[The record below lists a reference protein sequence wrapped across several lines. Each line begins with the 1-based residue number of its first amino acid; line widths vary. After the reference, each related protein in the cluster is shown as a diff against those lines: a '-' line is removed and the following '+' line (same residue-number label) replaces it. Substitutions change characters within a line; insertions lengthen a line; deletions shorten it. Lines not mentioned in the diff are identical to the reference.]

1 LMSRKSILVKKYNE
15 GKKMRVYILSRNK
28 DLYSTRRLIEAAT
41 ARGWDVRVIDY
52 LKCTIEIMKGELL
65 VHYLGEVLPVPDAI
79 IPRIGASRTFYGT
92 AMVRHFEM
100 MDVFSISGNLAI
112 ARSRDKLRSLQVL
125 SKHDVDMPKTVFA
138 SNKSSAKDVV
148 ALSGGAPLV
157 LKILEGTQGVGVVLV
172 DSEKAAK
179 SVLEAFYGMDVNLLV
194 QELIEE
200 AGVADIRALVV
211 GGEVV
216 GAMKRQGAEG
226 DFRSNLHQG
235 GSATAY
241 KLNRKEKA
249 MALAAAKAMGLGVC
263 GVDMIPSSRGPLVME
278 VNSSPGLEGIEKST
292 HIDIA
297 GKIMDYIEK
306 NVTPQSDEAPKKR
319 KIKRDKIGA

>member
-1 LMSRKSILVKKYNE
+1 
-15 GKKMRVYILSRNK
+15 MRVYILSRNPS
-28 DLYSTRRLIEAAT
+28 LYSTKRLVEAGKAKN
-41 ARGWDVRVIDY
+41 WDIKVIDY
-52 LKCTIEIMKGELL
+52 LKCSIEIMKGELKINYQG
-65 VHYLGEVLPVPDAI
+65 VELPAPDAI

-100 MDVFSISGNLAI
+100 MDVFTVTGSLAI
-112 ARSRDKLRSLQVL
+112 KRSRDKLRSLQIL
-125 SKHDVDMPKTVFA
+125 SKNDVDMPKTVFA
-138 SNKSSAKDVV
+138 SNMSSSKDVI

-179 SVLEAFYGMDVNLLV
+179 SVLDAFYGMDVNLLV
-194 QELIEE
+194 QEFIEE
-200 AGVADIRALVV
+200 AGGADIRAFVV

-216 GAMKRQGAEG
+216 GAMRRQGAEG

-235 GSATAY
+235 GTAVAH
-241 KLNRKEKA
+241 KLTRKEKST
-249 MALAAAKAMGLGVC
+249 ALAAAKAMGLGVC

-292 HIDIA
+292 QIDIA

-306 NVTPQSDEAPKKR
+306 NVTPNEPSRKRIKKDR
-319 KIKRDKIGA
+319 IGA

>member
-1 LMSRKSILVKKYNE
+1 MLIYV
-15 GKKMRVYILSRNK
+15 LSRNK
-28 DLYSTRRLIEAAT
+28 ELYSTRRLVEEAKNK
-41 ARGWDVRVIDY
+41 GWEVKVIDY
-52 LKCTIEIMKGELL
+52 LRCTIEIMKGEL
-65 VHYLGEVLPVPDAI
+65 VINYQGKVLPTPDAI

-100 MDVFSISGNLAI
+100 MEVFSTSGNLAI

-125 SKHDVDMPKTVFA
+125 SRNDVDMPRTVFA
-138 SNKSSAKDVV
+138 SNKSNAKDVIE
-148 ALSGGAPLV
+148 LSGGAPLV

-179 SVLEAFYGMDVNLLV
+179 SVLDAFYGMDVNLLV
-194 QELIEE
+194 QEYIEE
-200 AGVADIRALVV
+200 AGGADIRAFVV
-211 GGEVV
+211 NGEVV

-235 GSATAY
+235 GSATLY

-249 MALAAAKAMGLGVC
+249 TAIAAAKAMGLGVC
-263 GVDMIPSSRGPLVME
+263 GVDMIPSARGPLVME

-292 HIDIA
+292 NINIA
-297 GKIMDYIEK
+297 AKIMEFIEK
-306 NVTPQSDEAPKKR
+306 SIKPTDSDNPQKR
-319 KIKRDKIGA
+319 KIKKDSIGA

>member
-1 LMSRKSILVKKYNE
+1 
-15 GKKMRVYILSRNK
+15 MRVYILSRNK
-28 DLYSTRRLIEAAT
+28 DLYSTRRLFEEAT
-41 ARGWDVRVIDY
+41 AKGWDVKVIDY

-65 VHYLGEVLPVPDAI
+65 INYQGKLLPIPDAI
-79 IPRIGASRTFYGT
+79 IPRIGASRTFYGA

-100 MDVFSISGNLAI
+100 LDVFSTTGNLALT
-112 ARSRDKLRSLQVL
+112 RSRDKLRSLQVL
-125 SKHDVDMPKTVFA
+125 SKNDVDMPRTVFA
-138 SNKSSAKDVV
+138 SNKSSAKDVIE
-148 ALSGGAPLV
+148 LSGGAPLV

-179 SVLEAFYGMDVNLLV
+179 SVLDAFYGMDVNLLV
-194 QELIEE
+194 QEYIEE
-200 AGVADIRALVV
+200 AGGADIRALVV
-211 GGEVV
+211 NGEVV

-249 MALAAAKAMGLGVC
+249 TALAAARAMGLGVC

-292 HIDIA
+292 NINIA
-297 GKIMDYIEK
+297 AKIMEYIEK
-306 NVTPQSDEAPKKR
+306 SIKPTCSINPQKR
-319 KIKRDKIGA
+319 KIKKDNIGA

>member
-1 LMSRKSILVKKYNE
+1 
-15 GKKMRVYILSRNK
+15 MRVYILSRNPN
-28 DLYSTRRLIEAAT
+28 LYSTRRLVEAANEKN
-41 ARGWDVRVIDY
+41 WDVRVIDY
-52 LKCTIEIMKGELL
+52 LKCSIEIMKGELRIN
-65 VHYLGEVLPVPDAI
+65 YLGKELPIPDAI

-92 AMVRHFEM
+92 AMIRHFEM
-100 MDVFSISGNLAI
+100 MDVFTVTGSLAVS
-112 ARSRDKLRSLQVL
+112 RSRDKLRSLQIL
-125 SKHDVDMPKTVFA
+125 SKHEVDMPKTVFA
-138 SNKSSAKDVV
+138 SNKSSAKDVI

-179 SVLEAFYGMDVNLLV
+179 SVLDAFYGMDVNLLV
-194 QELIEE
+194 QEFIEE
-200 AGVADIRALVV
+200 AGGADIRALIV

-235 GSATAY
+235 GSATSH
-241 KLNRKEKA
+241 KLTRKEKST
-249 MALAAAKAMGLGVC
+249 ALAAAKAMGLGVC

-292 HIDIA
+292 QLDIA
-297 GKIMDYIEK
+297 GKIMDYIEV
-306 NVTPQSDEAPKKR
+306 NVTPHTPMKKR
-319 KIKRDKIGA
+319 KIKRDNIGA

>member
-1 LMSRKSILVKKYNE
+1 
-15 GKKMRVYILSRNK
+15 MRVYILSRNK
-28 DLYSTRRLIEAAT
+28 ELYSTRRLVEAAE
-41 ARGWDVRVIDY
+41 AKGWEVRVIDY
-52 LKCTIEIMKGELL
+52 LKCTIEIMKGELII
-65 VHYLGEVLPVPDAI
+65 HYLGQVLPAPDAI

-100 MDVFSISGNLAI
+100 MDVFSTSGNLAI

-125 SKHDVDMPKTVFA
+125 SKNDVDMPKTVFA
-138 SNKSSAKDVV
+138 SNKSSAKDVI

-179 SVLEAFYGMDVNLLV
+179 SVLDAFYGMDVNLLV
-194 QELIEE
+194 QEFIAE
-200 AGVADIRALVV
+200 AGGADIRVLVV

-216 GAMKRQGAEG
+216 GAMKRQGPEG

-235 GSATAY
+235 GSATAH
-241 KLNRKEKA
+241 KLTRKEKTT
-249 MALAAAKAMGLGVC
+249 ALAAAKAMGLGVC
-263 GVDMIPSSRGPLVME
+263 GVDMIESARGPLVME

-292 HIDIA
+292 GIDIA
-297 GKIMDYIEK
+297 GKVMEYIEK
-306 NVTPQSDEAPKKR
+306 NVTPQDDSQTKKR
-319 KIKRDKIGA
+319 KIKRDSIGA

>member
-1 LMSRKSILVKKYNE
+1 
-15 GKKMRVYILSRNK
+15 MRVYILSRNK
-28 DLYSTRRLIEAAT
+28 DLYSTRRLFEEAT
-41 ARGWDVRVIDY
+41 AKGWDVKVIDY
-52 LKCTIEIMKGELL
+52 LKCTIEIMKSELL
-65 VHYLGEVLPVPDAI
+65 INYQGKLLPIPDAI
-79 IPRIGASRTFYGT
+79 IPRIGASRTFYGA

-100 MDVFSISGNLAI
+100 LEVFSTTGNLALT
-112 ARSRDKLRSLQVL
+112 RSRDKLRSLQVL
-125 SKHDVDMPKTVFA
+125 SRNDVDMPRTVFA
-138 SNKSSAKDVV
+138 SNKSSAKDVIE
-148 ALSGGAPLV
+148 LSGGAPLV

-179 SVLEAFYGMDVNLLV
+179 SVLDAFYGMDVNLLV
-194 QELIEE
+194 QEYIEE
-200 AGVADIRALVV
+200 AGGADIRALVV
-211 GGEVV
+211 NGEVV

-249 MALAAAKAMGLGVC
+249 TALAAARAMGLGVC

-292 HIDIA
+292 NINIA
-297 GKIMDYIEK
+297 AKIMEYIEK
-306 NVTPQSDEAPKKR
+306 SVKPTCSINPQKR
-319 KIKRDKIGA
+319 KIKKDNIGA

>member
-1 LMSRKSILVKKYNE
+1 
-15 GKKMRVYILSRNK
+15 MRVYILSLNAK
-28 DLYSTRRLIEAAT
+28 LYSTKRLVEVAE
-41 ARGWDVRVIDY
+41 ARGWEVKVIDY
-52 LKCTIEIMKGELL
+52 LKCSIEIMKNELRINYMGED
-65 VHYLGEVLPVPDAI
+65 LPLPDAI

-92 AMVRHFEM
+92 AMVRHFEIM
-100 MDVFSISGNLAI
+100 GAFSTSGNLAI

-125 SKHDVDMPKTVFA
+125 SNKGVDMPKTVFA
-138 SNKSSAKDVV
+138 SNKSTAKDVI

-179 SVLEAFYGMDVNLLV
+179 SVLDAFYGMDVNLLV
-194 QELIEE
+194 QEFIEE
-200 AGVADIRALVV
+200 AGGADIRAFVV
-211 GGEVV
+211 DGEVV

-235 GSATAY
+235 GSAVAH
-241 KLNRKEKA
+241 KLTRKEKST
-249 MALAAAKAMGLGVC
+249 ALAAAKAMGLGVC

-292 HIDIA
+292 GIDIA

-306 NVTPQSDEAPKKR
+306 NATPNDEPGAKR
-319 KIKRDKIGA
+319 KRRKKDTIGA

>member
-1 LMSRKSILVKKYNE
+1 
-15 GKKMRVYILSRNK
+15 MRVYILSRNAE
-28 DLYSTRRLIEAAT
+28 LYSTKRLVEAAEQK
-41 ARGWDVRVIDY
+41 GWEVRVIDY
-52 LKCTIEIMKGELL
+52 LKCSIEIMKGDLKI
-65 VHYLGEVLPVPDAI
+65 HYKGESLPTPDAI

-100 MDVFSISGNLAI
+100 MDVFTTSGSLAI
-112 ARSRDKLRSLQVL
+112 KRSRDKLRSLQIL
-125 SKHDVDMPKTVFA
+125 SKNGVDMPKTIFA
-138 SNKSSAKDVV
+138 SNKSSAKDVI

-179 SVLEAFYGMDVNLLV
+179 SVLDAFYGMDVNLLV
-194 QELIEE
+194 QEFIEE
-200 AGVADIRALVV
+200 AGGADIRAFVV
-211 GGEVV
+211 NGEVV

-235 GSATAY
+235 GSAVAH
-241 KLNRKEKA
+241 KLSRKEKA
-249 MALAAAKAMGLGVC
+249 TALAAAKSMGLGIC

-292 HIDIA
+292 GIDIA
-297 GKIMDYIEK
+297 GKIMDYIEL
-306 NVTPQSDEAPKKR
+306 NVTPLATKKEKELKKTISER
-319 KIKRDKIGA
+319 NKWKTAA